1 MSFDHWR
8 AKFPALL
15 ESLDSSVLGADL
27 RLVARE
33 RLDQLILFI
42 NYLTQQML
50 SFSDE
55 KDSGWK
61 SVGLSRWVMA
71 ALAPWAID
79 LLLQSEDEPVIVV
92 EGVYFQEVDI
102 FRRLLFEM

>member
-1 MSFDHWR
+1 
-8 AKFPALL
+8 
-15 ESLDSSVLGADL
+15 
-27 RLVARE
+27 
-33 RLDQLILFI
+33 
-42 NYLTQQML
+42 ML

-71 ALAPWAID
+71 ALAPWASD
-79 LLLQSEDEPVIVV
+79 LLLQSEDEAVIVV